1 VSKLILT
8 CGFPGTGK
16 STWAAD
22 QPHVIT
28 VSADEYRTQRIINP
42 VMLFQAM
49 RGRVRESLS
58 RGQAVLVDACALT
71 SHERMGWWR
80 IAIEFRARAEIVV
93 FTTPWGECRARDL
106 KRGRLASSV
115 NWSRVRT
122 QMAAALREIPRE
134 GWDRL
139 TYVPEPRHSAVVC
152 WSKEGASDGSGG
164 GGGAT

>member
-1 VSKLILT
+1 MSKLILT
-8 CGFPGTGK
+8 CGFPGAGK
-16 STWAAD
+16 STWAAE
-22 QPHVIT
+22 QPYVST
-28 VSADEYRTQRIINP
+28 VSADAYRTERISNP
-42 VMLFQAM
+42 AM
-49 RGRVRESLS
+49 MFPALRGRVRELLS
-58 RGQAVLVDACALT
+58 RGQPVLVDVCAL
-71 SHERMGWWR
+71 SSSERMGWWR

-93 FTTPWGECRARDL
+93 FTTPWSECRGRDL

-115 NWSRVRT
+115 NWSRART

-164 GGGAT
+164 GQ